1 MNQELFLRRRSK
13 VHVPMG
19 TGGATRAQVASAIRE
34 VAAFRC
40 VLSETLIE
48 QIGMLSPTELK
59 HWLHGIVEI
68 LRRRS
73 GAHVHHRPFYPDF
86 PEQVLRATEAELYL
100 NAVIHYLTL
109 RRLPPTEESRPPLLE
124 GNFIHWVIEPG
135 SVHEFESLLE
145 PLVSS
150 RTSLSEEETAD
161 VVWFVREYK
170 SDVFR
175 LLPEAIPFR
184 EIRAQVGG
192 ALILHVA
199 GDARVDAFLE
209 RNVETATDVLR
220 LAVALSGGDVSLAT
234 ATTRFKAMK
243 RSMRRLLLRLLDSI
257 PNATEDVM
265 RHAER
270 WKRLAEVLH
279 PGDYADKY
287 PRALDA
293 ITAARRDEAPATFG
307 SRVETLLAQRDIA
320 TLTPLLQSR
329 PGEFARRLDV
339 SLRRATNPEA
349 VLDAFE
355 AVATQVSSPVLLQL
369 LAQVRAPR
377 PLSLRAFTPKGAFA
391 KVYGI
396 KDHREPLT
404 AEVLARAARICENAL
419 VTRFASLP
427 PLGRCFID
435 PALREYKVPL
445 AQRASSKSLRTLVR
459 GSRLPM
465 PDARF
470 IRLFLWWKNGTGRTD
485 IDLSAAFFDA
495 DFVFKQTVAYY
506 NLKDFGGCHSG
517 DITDAPDGASE
528 FIDLDVDAL
537 VDRGIRYVVTS
548 INSYTTQPYC
558 DLPECFAGWMAR
570 TDTASGEVFEP
581 RTVFDR
587 VDIASDTIICLP
599 FVMDLQER
607 RTIWADL
614 GLTSSPR
621 WNNVGNNLSGVSLML
636 RALVHTPRPDLATLF
651 DLHVRARGER
661 VASPEQA
668 NAVFAPEQGITPFD
682 TDLIRSQFL

>member
-265 RHAER
+265 RNAER

-377 PLSLRAFTPKGAFA
+377 PLSPARLHPKRRIRQGLWHQ
-391 KVYGI
+391 GSPRTS
-396 KDHREPLT
+396 HRRS
-404 AEVLARAARICENAL
+404 V
-419 VTRFASLP
+419 
-427 PLGRCFID
+427 
-435 PALREYKVPL
+435 
-445 AQRASSKSLRTLVR
+445 
-459 GSRLPM
+459 GSRSPNLRKRACNAFCIAAATRSLFHRSRITRIQGAAGAACIVEIATYAG
-465 PDARF
+465 ARQ
-470 IRLFLWWKNGTGRTD
+470 
-485 IDLSAAFFDA
+485 S
-495 DFVFKQTVAYY
+495 VAY
-506 NLKDFGGCHSG
+506 
-517 DITDAPDGASE
+517 A
-528 FIDLDVDAL
+528 
-537 VDRGIRYVVTS
+537 
-548 INSYTTQPYC
+548 
-558 DLPECFAGWMAR
+558 
-570 TDTASGEVFEP
+570 
-581 RTVFDR
+581 
-587 VDIASDTIICLP
+587 
-599 FVMDLQER
+599 
-607 RTIWADL
+607 
-614 GLTSSPR
+614 
-621 WNNVGNNLSGVSLML
+621 
-636 RALVHTPRPDLATLF
+636 
-651 DLHVRARGER
+651 
-661 VASPEQA
+661 
-668 NAVFAPEQGITPFD
+668 
-682 TDLIRSQFL
+682 